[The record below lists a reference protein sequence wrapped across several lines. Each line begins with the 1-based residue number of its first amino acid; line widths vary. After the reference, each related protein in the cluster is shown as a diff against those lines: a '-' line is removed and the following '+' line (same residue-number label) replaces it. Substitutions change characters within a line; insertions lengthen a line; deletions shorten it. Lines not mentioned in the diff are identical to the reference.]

1 MKVPYSWLVEMLPDL
16 PAKIDHNPHNLEP
29 ILAMLGTGVEEFLES
44 PAPPSGV
51 IFGVVLE
58 CQPMIDTHLFELLVD
73 VGDGVPKTIVTGASN
88 ARAGVGVAVAT
99 PGTQLAAHQSVDMD
113 GQGTVV
119 GIREIQGKTS
129 WGMCCSPKELGI
141 GEYAGGLLEL
151 PVNNA
156 APGTALSSLWAED
169 VVLDVEITPNRAD
182 ALSVL
187 GIARDLAA
195 FLKLEV
201 KLPSNGL
208 ASQHYA
214 NFPVQVEVLEPESC
228 PRFVARMAK
237 GVKVVPSPAW
247 LQRHVTNAGMRAINN
262 LVDASNYVMLELG
275 QPTAA
280 YDVRDLSEQKI
291 VVRHATDAENVISLD
306 DQPRALSAKDLL
318 ITTPVNA
325 ESRVIGV
332 AGIIG
337 AKYSAITDATTDV
350 VLEAASFNPVQL
362 RLTARR
368 LGLATDAVYRFER
381 GVDPNLPVWAADRYM
396 QLILE
401 SGGGE
406 VVSGHFDAGGEQPR
420 LTVKFRPAFANEY
433 LGTNFSSTDQK
444 TALERLGFLVD
455 ASSSEVWTVQPSTNR
470 VNMDL
475 EVDLVEEVARMLGY
489 DAIPETLP
497 NIRVNDG
504 VRGVDA
510 PMKATRAL
518 KEVLVGL
525 GFQEIVSYSFT
536 NPLEAERARVPAP
549 VLELQNAQTS
559 ERTHLRTQLISSL
572 LNTAKIN
579 RALESLLLFEVGNVF
594 PYPLSDTNHPGEER
608 LGLLMSGDFA
618 PKTWQ
623 AGISGGFYA
632 FKGILEAAAHRL
644 GDSLEVQQH
653 PNAPEFLHPGIAG
666 EIFWNGKSVGM
677 IGALHPQVAANLE
690 LPNNTLVAEIRLPL
704 PTRAWN
710 FKDPS
715 RLPSALRD
723 LAIIAPN
730 STPYSDLEKLTKKA
744 AGLFLENVQPFD
756 VFAGGKI
763 PEGHR
768 SVAIRLEFRAP
779 GRTLTDTEVD
789 GAMQNVMNAMK
800 EAGLEIRG

>member
-1 MKVPYSWLVEMLPDL
+1 MKVPYSWLVEMLPEL
-16 PAKIDHNPHNLEP
+16 PAKISNNPHNLEP

-44 PAPPSGV
+44 PAPPDGV
-51 IFGVVLE
+51 IFGVVLTCE
-58 CQPMIDTHLFELLVD
+58 AMPETHLFDLLVD
-73 VGDGVPKTIVTGASN
+73 VGDGTPKTIVTGASN
-88 ARAGVGVAVAT
+88 ARAGVGVAVAA
-99 PGTQLAAHQSVDMD
+99 PGTQLAAHQGVDMD

-141 GEYAGGLLEL
+141 GEYAGGLLEF
-151 PVNNA
+151 PANNA
-156 APGTALSSLWAED
+156 VPGTALSNLWAED

-201 KLPSNGL
+201 KLPSLGL
-208 ASQHYA
+208 ESAHDS
-214 NFPVQVEVLEPESC
+214 NFPVQIEVLEPESC

-247 LQRHVTNAGMRAINN
+247 LQRRVTNAGMRAINN

-280 YDVRDLSEQKI
+280 YDAKDLPERKI
-291 VVRHATDAENVISLD
+291 VVRHAMDAENIISLD
-306 DQPRALSAKDLL
+306 DQPRVLTARDLV
-318 ITTPVNA
+318 ITTPVNT

-332 AGIIG
+332 AGIVG

-381 GVDPNLPVWAADRYM
+381 GVDPNLPVWASNRYM

-401 SGGGE
+401 SGGGQ
-406 VVSGHFDAGGEQPR
+406 VVAGHFDAGGEQPR
-420 LTVKFRPAFANEY
+420 LSVQFRPTFANEY
-433 LGTNFSSTDQK
+433 LGTGFSSDDMK
-444 TALERLGFLVD
+444 AALERLGFLVE
-455 ASSSEVWTVQPSTNR
+455 SSSDVWTVHPSTNR

-536 NPLEAERARVPAP
+536 NTLEAERARVPEP
-549 VLELQNAQTS
+549 MLELQNAQSS
-559 ERTHLRTQLISSL
+559 ERTHLRTQLVSSL
-572 LNTAKIN
+572 LNTAKVN
-579 RALESLLLFEVGNVF
+579 RALENLLLFEVGNVF
-594 PYPLSDTNHPGEER
+594 PYPLSDTNHPGEEH
-608 LGLLMSGDFA
+608 LGLLMSGDYA
-618 PKTWQ
+618 AKNWQ
-623 AGISGGFYA
+623 AGVNGGFYA

-644 GDSLEVQQH
+644 GDLLEVQQH
-653 PNAPEFLHPGIAG
+653 RHAPAFLHPGIAG
-666 EIFWNGKSVGM
+666 EIFWNGSSVGV
-677 IGALHPQVAANLE
+677 IGAIHPQVAANLE
-690 LPNNTLVAEIRLPL
+690 LPNNTLIAEMKLPL

-744 AGLFLENVQPFD
+744 AGLFLESVQPFD

-789 GAMQNVMNAMK
+789 GAMQNVMNAVK
-800 EAGLEIRG
+800 DAGLEIRG

>member
-1 MKVPYSWLVEMLPDL
+1 MKIPYSWLLEMLPDL
-16 PAKIDHNPHNLEP
+16 PAKISNDPRNLEP
-29 ILAMLGTGVEEFLES
+29 IFAMLGTGIEEILES
-44 PAPPSGV
+44 PAPPDGV
-51 IFGVVLE
+51 VFGVVLE
-58 CQPMIDTHLFELLVD
+58 CKPKPETHLFDLLVD
-73 VGDGVPKTIVTGASN
+73 VGDGEPKTIVTGASN
-88 ARAGVGVAVAT
+88 ARVGIGVAVAT

-119 GIREIQGKTS
+119 GIREIQGTVS

-151 PVNNA
+151 PANNA
-156 APGTALSSLWAED
+156 EPGTPFSSLWAED
-169 VVLDVEITPNRAD
+169 FVLDVEITPNRAD

-187 GIARDLAA
+187 GIARDVAA

-201 KLPSNGL
+201 KLPSLGL
-208 ASQHYA
+208 ESQHDSS
-214 NFPVQVEVLEPESC
+214 FPISVEVLEPESC
-228 PRFVARMAK
+228 LRFVARKAK
-237 GVKVVPSPAW
+237 GVKVAPSPAW
-247 LQRHVTNAGMRAINN
+247 LQRRVTNAGMRAINN

-280 YDVRDLSEQKI
+280 YDARDLPQNKI
-291 VVRHATDAENVISLD
+291 VVRHATDSENVISLD
-306 DQPRALSAKDLL
+306 DQTRVLTAKDLV

-332 AGIIG
+332 AGVIG
-337 AKYSAITDATTDV
+337 AKYSAINDATTDV

-406 VVSGHFDAGGEQPR
+406 VVPGHFDAGGEKPR

-433 LGTNFSSTDQK
+433 LGTKFSQEDMK
-444 TALERLGFLVD
+444 AALERLGFIVEET
-455 ASSSEVWTVQPSTNR
+455 SNETWTIHPSTSR

-536 NPLEAERARVPAP
+536 NPLEAERARVPMP
-549 VLELQNAQTS
+549 VLELQNAQSS
-559 ERTHLRTQLISSL
+559 ERTHLRTQLVSSL
-572 LNTAKIN
+572 LNTAKVN
-579 RALESLLLFEVGNVF
+579 RALESLMLFEVGNVF
-594 PYPLSDTNHPGEER
+594 PFPLSDTNHPGEEH

-623 AGISGGFYA
+623 AGIGGGFYA
-632 FKGILEAAAHRL
+632 FKGILEAAAQRL
-644 GDSLEVQQH
+644 GDLLEVQRLEK
-653 PNAPEFLHPGIAG
+653 APEFLHPGICG
-666 EIFWNGKSVGM
+666 EIFWNGASVGV

-690 LPNNTLVAEIRLPL
+690 LPNNTLIAEMKLPL
-704 PTRAWN
+704 PTRVWN

-730 STPYSDLEKLTKKA
+730 IMPYSSLEKLAKKA
-744 AGLFLENVQPFD
+744 AGLFLERVQPFD

-763 PEGHR
+763 PEDHR

-789 GAMQNVMNAMK
+789 SAMQNVMNAMK